1 MTRRLDPGGGRRPP
15 TWTRGVSVRVQAALA
30 LLSIGWIALL
40 VTLLAWGPGDHP
52 GRDVVLYLGLMI
64 GSSGV
69 MIARGVTSTRDRSV
83 WLTLGAAMLVS
94 TGGDIAYYLVV
105 AGRDTESFPSIADP
119 LYLAYY
125 PLAIAS
131 IVFFVRRRA
140 RDVPAVVWLDGAVF
154 ALGFGGLVGA
164 VFLAPLAG
172 TFTGGTMA
180 VVFGAAY
187 PIGDTLILL
196 CIGLGVT
203 LVGLRRAHA
212 LLWIGAAIIVSAL
225 ADLVYWN
232 LVATDAYL
240 EGTWLDALWPLSSIL
255 LAMGAWVPGI
265 LRAKPASGSKG
276 LLIVPGASLLAA
288 TATLAFGAL
297 RDIPVLT
304 VVMAV
309 AALLGVLNRLN
320 ATVRNTLLMMD
331 ARRDATTDDLT
342 GLPNRRGFTAE
353 AAALLIDGDFPQG
366 AALLLADLDS
376 FKEVNDS
383 LGHHA
388 GDQVLRAVTA
398 RLLAEVGP
406 SGGVLGRLGG
416 DEFAVLLPTTHAD
429 SGCDLAARLCGA
441 LALPFDVE
449 GTSVSMAASIGIA
462 SAPRDGTELSAL
474 LRRADIAM
482 YRAKTEH
489 LAFAVF
495 DPFLDLAGEDRLQ
508 RVAELRCAID
518 NGELALHYQPKI
530 VLSDGSIEGVEAL
543 VRWDR
548 PGTGLVYPDDFLPL
562 ARSAGLMSAVTETVL
577 QEAASQSV
585 RWQAEGI
592 FLPIA
597 VNLPVSALSDE
608 TLPEHVAALL
618 HEHALPGAALQ
629 VEITEEALLRDPA
642 RARAVLEDLR
652 LLGVHTSIDDYGT
665 GYSSLAHLRELVVDE
680 VKIDRS
686 FIVPI
691 LLDDRSSSIVRS
703 TINLA
708 HALGLRVV
716 AEGVEDAEIAE
727 MLTSFG
733 CDAAQGYHWTHP
745 LPAAE
750 LEKWWWDHEGAD
762 VGSIA
767 AAGRESLEV
776 TLSPMPPGSELP

>member
-1 MTRRLDPGGGRRPP
+1 VPLLV
-15 TWTRGVSVRVQAALA
+15 WVALV
-30 LLSIGWIALL
+30 LLSVGWIALL

-83 WLTLGAAMLVS
+83 WLALGAAMLLS
-94 TGGDIAYYLVV
+94 SGGDLAYSLVV
-105 AGRDTESFPSIADP
+105 AGSEPEPFPSIADP

-125 PLAIAS
+125 PLAIVS

-154 ALGFGGLVGA
+154 ALAFGGLVGA

-172 TFTGGTMA
+172 TFSGSVMA
-180 VVFGAAY
+180 VVVGAAY
-187 PIGDTLILL
+187 PIGDTLVLL
-196 CIGLGVT
+196 FVGLGVT
-203 LVGLRRAHA
+203 LVGIRRAHA
-212 LLWIGAAIIVSAL
+212 LLWIGAAIIVSAV

-232 LVATDAYL
+232 LVATDAYR
-240 EGTWLDALWPLSSIL
+240 EGTWLDALWPLSTLL

-265 LRAKPASGSKG
+265 FRSKPASGSKG

-288 TATLAFGAL
+288 TATLAFGAV

-309 AALLGVLNRLN
+309 VALLGVLNRLN

-342 GLPNRRGFTAE
+342 GLPNRRGFTTE
-353 AAALLIDGDFPQG
+353 ASEMLIDGGSSQG
-366 AALLLADLDS
+366 ASLLLADLDR

-398 RLLAEVGP
+398 RLLTEVGP

-416 DEFAVLLPTTHAD
+416 DEFAVLLPETRAE
-429 SGCDLAARLCGA
+429 SGRELAARLSAA
-441 LALPFDVE
+441 LARPFEVE
-449 GTSVSMAASIGIA
+449 GTSVSMTVSIGIA
-462 SAPRDGTELSAL
+462 TAPHDGTELSAL

-482 YRAKTEH
+482 YRAKMEH
-489 LAFAVF
+489 LTLAVF
-495 DPFLDLAGEDRLQ
+495 DPDLDLAGEDRLQ
-508 RVAELRCAID
+508 RVAELRSAID
-518 NGELALHYQPKI
+518 DGELVLHYQPKI
-530 VLSDGSIEGVEAL
+530 VLRTGDIEGVEAL

-548 PGTGLVYPDDFLPL
+548 PGIALVYPDDFLPL
-562 ARSAGLMSAVTETVL
+562 ARRAGLMSAVTESVL
-577 QEAASQSV
+577 HQAAAQSV
-585 RWQAEGI
+585 RWRAEGI

-597 VNLPVSALSDE
+597 VNLPASALIDE

-618 HEHALPGAALQ
+618 HAHALPGAALQ
-629 VEITEEALLRDPA
+629 VEITEEALLRDPV
-642 RARAVLEDLR
+642 RAQTVLEDLR
-652 LLGVHTSIDDYGT
+652 LLGVHISIDDYGT
-665 GYSSLAHLRELVVDE
+665 GYSSLAYLRELVVDE

-686 FIVPI
+686 FIVPM

-703 TINLA
+703 TIELA

-716 AEGVEDAEIAE
+716 AEGIEDADIAE
-727 MLTSFG
+727 MLALFG
-733 CDAAQGYHWTHP
+733 CDSAQGYHWTRP
-745 LPAAE
+745 LPACE
-750 LEKWWWDHEGAD
+750 LEEWLQDYRGVSAGASGNEGRGGQRVVPA
-762 VGSIA
+762 V
-767 AAGRESLEV
+767 
-776 TLSPMPPGSELP
+776 

>member
-1 MTRRLDPGGGRRPP
+1 MP
-15 TWTRGVSVRVQAALA
+15 TWVWGALA
-30 LLSIGWIALL
+30 LLSVGWIALL
-40 VTLLAWGPGDHP
+40 VTLLAWGPGNHL

-69 MIARGVTSTRDRSV
+69 MIARGVTSTRDRAV

-94 TGGDIAYYLVV
+94 TGGDLAYSLVV
-105 AGRDTESFPSIADP
+105 TGRDPEPFPSIADA

-125 PLAIAS
+125 PLAIVS

-154 ALGFGGLVGA
+154 ALAFGGLVGA

-172 TFTGGTMA
+172 TFSGSVMA
-180 VVFGAAY
+180 VVVGAAY
-187 PIGDTLILL
+187 PIGDTLVLL
-196 CIGLGVT
+196 FVGLGVT
-203 LVGLRRAHA
+203 IVGLRRAHA
-212 LLWIGAAIIVSAL
+212 LLWIGAAIVVSAV
-225 ADLVYWN
+225 ADLAYWN
-232 LVATDAYL
+232 LVATDAYS

-255 LAMGAWVPGI
+255 LAMGAWVPGV
-265 LRAKPASGSKG
+265 LRSKPASGSRG

-288 TATLAFGAL
+288 TATLAFGAV

-320 ATVRNTLLMMD
+320 STVRNTLMMMD

-342 GLPNRRGFTAE
+342 GLPNRRGFTTE
-353 AAALLIDGDFPQG
+353 ASEMLIDGGSSQG
-366 AALLLADLDS
+366 ASLLLADLDR

-416 DEFAVLLPTTHAD
+416 DEFAVLLPETRAE
-429 SGCDLAARLCGA
+429 SGRDLAARLSA
-441 LALPFDVE
+441 TLALPFEVE
-449 GTSVSMAASIGIA
+449 GTSVSMTASIGIA
-462 SAPRDGTELSAL
+462 TAPRDGTELSAL

-482 YRAKTEH
+482 YRAKMEH
-489 LAFAVF
+489 LTLAVF
-495 DPFLDLAGEDRLQ
+495 DPDLDMAGEDRLQ
-508 RVAELRCAID
+508 RVAELRSAID
-518 NGELALHYQPKI
+518 DGELVLHYQPKI
-530 VLSDGSIEGVEAL
+530 VLKTGSIEGVEAL

-548 PGTGLVYPDDFLPL
+548 PGIGLVFPDDFLPL
-562 ARSAGLMSAVTETVL
+562 ARRAGLMSAVTESVL
-577 QEAASQSV
+577 QQAAAQSV
-585 RWQAEGI
+585 RWRAEGI

-597 VNLPVSALSDE
+597 VNLPASALIDE
-608 TLPEHVAALL
+608 TLPERVAALL

-642 RARAVLEDLR
+642 RAQTVLEDLR
-652 LLGVHTSIDDYGT
+652 LLGIHTSIDDYGT
-665 GYSSLAHLRELVVDE
+665 GYSSLAYLRELVVDE

-686 FIVPI
+686 FIVPM
-691 LLDDRSSSIVRS
+691 LLDERSSSIVRS

-716 AEGVEDAEIAE
+716 AEGIEDADIAE
-727 MLTSFG
+727 MLALFG
-733 CDAAQGYHWTHP
+733 CDSAQGYHWTRP
-745 LPAAE
+745 LPAFE
-750 LEKWWWDHEGAD
+750 LEEWLQEYRGISAGAPSNEGRGGQRA
-762 VGSIA
+762 VPAI
-767 AAGRESLEV
+767 
-776 TLSPMPPGSELP
+776 